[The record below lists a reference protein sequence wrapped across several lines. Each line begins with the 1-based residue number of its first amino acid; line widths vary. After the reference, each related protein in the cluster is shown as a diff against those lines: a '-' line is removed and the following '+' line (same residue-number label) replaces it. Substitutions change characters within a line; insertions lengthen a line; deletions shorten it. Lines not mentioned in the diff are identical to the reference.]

1 MSTETSSAVT
11 SSRDTEIPVYAGSE
25 MVAFG
30 VSQMPA
36 GIKIYSYVNS
46 INVTPFT
53 GPTTEGALIGDDIIT
68 DQLGSAT
75 GYLYIPST
83 EGQYKFLA
91 GEIRITFGDSPNGIS
106 DCKYISETTLMN
118 HGLSLVDTEQGGT
131 ISLRRTEKFRTSVE
145 GSSGEENTSLNRLNP
160 LSQCFF
166 IDEVRYPLGVVL
178 TGIGLFIRTKDD
190 KLPIGVELR
199 PMEGTTPSTTEYF
212 SGTSV
217 FLQPSYIPDYAE
229 GQNVKPTD
237 FTFRHP
243 VYLKPGQ
250 YAFCVLSKSKKYK
263 LFSSSTTEG
272 RTVKTPFKGRLFR
285 SQNASK
291 DWVGYTNED
300 LTFYLRKAK
309 FDTGTVTFEMVSP
322 DLAEI
327 DYNRLRLL
335 STEIGLGDTAYAE
348 YKIQTTNDTV
358 GREQSEFKTVL
369 AGDTLDLTGRQSVKN
384 QGDIKVQVSLTT
396 KNADVSPILD
406 RQLMKAQIFRN
417 NITPYSSDVSTSE
430 LASNHGTARSRY
442 VSKVVSLAEG
452 FDSTGLEVRVDVN
465 RKLGTDIEVFGRV
478 LSRNDKSFSIGIEG
492 RPWFLMPLVSPT
504 TKSYAGTDDTVF
516 TQEVYRVLEPDLTYT
531 VSSNVAGNVTVTSTY
546 EDFAHY
552 QVKVVFYASNPV
564 YLPKIKKLVA
574 TSLI

>member
-36 GIKIYSYVNS
+36 GIRVYSYVNGV
-46 INVTPFT
+46 NVTNFT
-53 GPTTEGALIGDDIIT
+53 GPTTTGALIGDAITT

-83 EGQYKFLA
+83 EGKYKFLA

-131 ISLRRTEKFRTSVE
+131 ISLRRTEKFRASVD
-145 GSSGEENTSLNRLNP
+145 GSSGEENTALDKLNP
-160 LSQCFF
+160 LSQSF
-166 IDEVRYPLGVVL
+166 IVDEVRYPLGIVL
-178 TGIGLFIRTKDD
+178 TGVGLFVSKKDD
-190 KLPIGVELR
+190 KLPLGIELR
-199 PMEGTTPSTTEYF
+199 PMSGGTPSTTEYF
-212 SGTSV
+212 SGTSIIV
-217 FLQPSYIPDYAE
+217 QPSVIPDYVE
-229 GQNVKPTD
+229 GGQVKATD

-243 VYLKPGQ
+243 VYLKPGE
-250 YAFCVLSKSKKYK
+250 YAFAVLTKSNKYK
-263 LFSSSTTEG
+263 LFSSTTEG
-272 RTVKTPFKGRLFR
+272 GRKVKNPFAGRLYKA
-285 SQNASK
+285 QNAGT
-291 DWVGYTNED
+291 WVGDTNED

-309 FDTGTVTFEMVSP
+309 FDTGTITFEMVSP

-335 STEIGLGDTAYAE
+335 STEIGLGDTAYVE
-348 YKIQTTNDTV
+348 YKVQTTNDTT
-358 GREQSEFKTVL
+358 GREKNDLKTIL
-369 AGDTLDLTGRQSVKN
+369 PGDTLDLTGRQSVIN

-417 NITPYSSDVSTSE
+417 NITPYSTDISISE
-430 LASNHGTARSRY
+430 LNPNNGEARSRY
-442 VSKVVSLAEG
+442 ISKVVSLAEG

-465 RKLGTDIEVFGRV
+465 RKLGTDIEVFGRI
-478 LSRNDKSFSIGIEG
+478 LSRNDKSFSVGIDG

-504 TKSYAGTDDTVF
+504 AKSYAGTDDTVF
-516 TQEVYRVLEPDLTYT
+516 TQEVYRLLEPDLSYT
-531 VSSNVAGNVTVTSTY
+531 ITANVASNVTVTSSY

>member
-11 SSRDTEIPVYAGSE
+11 SSRDTEIPVFAGSE
-25 MVAFG
+25 MLAFG
-30 VSQMPA
+30 VSQLPA
-36 GIKIYSYVNS
+36 GIRVYSYVNGV
-46 INVTPFT
+46 NVTPFT
-53 GPTTEGALIGDDIIT
+53 GPTTTGALIGDAIIT

-83 EGQYKFLA
+83 EGKYKFLA
-91 GEIRITFGDSPNGIS
+91 GEIRITFGDSPNGVS

-131 ISLRRTEKFRTSVE
+131 ISLRRTEKFRASVD
-145 GSSGEENTSLNRLNP
+145 GSSGEENTALNRLNP
-160 LSQCFF
+160 LSQSFI

-178 TGIGLFIRTKDD
+178 TGVGLFVSKKDD
-190 KLPIGVELR
+190 KLPLGIELR
-199 PMEGTTPSTTEYF
+199 PMSGGTPSTTEYF

-217 FLQPSYIPDYAE
+217 LIQPSFIPDYVE
-229 GQNVKPTD
+229 GGQVKPTD

-243 VYLKPGQ
+243 VYLKPGE
-250 YAFCVLSKSKKYK
+250 YAFAVLSKSNKYK
-263 LFSSSTTEG
+263 LFSSTTEG
-272 RTVKTPFKGRLFR
+272 GRKVKNPFAGRLYKA
-285 SQNASK
+285 QNAGN
-291 DWVGYTNED
+291 WVGDTNED

-335 STEIGLGDTAYAE
+335 STEIGLGDTAYVE
-348 YKIQTTNDTV
+348 YKVQTTNDTA
-358 GREQSEFKTVL
+358 GREKNDLKTIL
-369 AGDTLDLTGRQSVKN
+369 PGDTLDLTGRQSVIN

-417 NITPYSSDVSTSE
+417 NITPYSSDISLSE
-430 LASNHGTARSRY
+430 LNPNNGDARSRY
-442 VSKVVSLAEG
+442 ISKVVSLAEG
-452 FDSTGLEVRVDVN
+452 FDSTGLEVRLDVN
-465 RKLGTDIEVFGRV
+465 RKLGTDIEVFGRI
-478 LSRNDKSFSIGIEG
+478 LSRNDKSFSVGIQG

-504 TKSYAGTDDTVF
+504 AKSYAGTDDTVF
-516 TQEVYRVLEPDLTYT
+516 TQETYRLLEPDLSYT
-531 VSSNVAGNVTVTSTY
+531 VSANVASNVTVTSSY

>member
-11 SSRDTEIPVYAGSE
+11 SSQDTEIPVYAGSE
-25 MVAFG
+25 MLAFG

-36 GIKIYSYVNS
+36 GIRIYSYVNG

-53 GPTTEGALIGDDIIT
+53 GPTTTGALLGDAIIT
-68 DQLGSAT
+68 DQLGSAV

-91 GEIRITFGDSPNGIS
+91 GEIRITFGDSPNGVS
-106 DCKYISETTLMN
+106 ECKYISETTLMN

-131 ISLRRTEKFRTSVE
+131 ISLRRTEKFRTSVD
-145 GSSGEENTSLNRLNP
+145 GSSGEENTSLYRLNP
-160 LSQCFF
+160 LSQSFI

-178 TGIGLFIRTKDD
+178 TGIGLFVSKKDD
-190 KLPIGVELR
+190 KLPLGIELR
-199 PMEGTTPSTTEYF
+199 PMSGGTPSTTEYF

-217 FLQPSYIPDYAE
+217 LLQPSFIPDYVTG
-229 GQNVKPTD
+229 GQAKATD

-243 VYLKPGQ
+243 VYLKPGE
-250 YAFCVLSKSKKYK
+250 YAFAVLTKSNKYK
-263 LFSSSTTEG
+263 LFSSTTEG
-272 RTVKTPFKGRLFR
+272 GRLVKNPFAGRLFKA
-285 SQNASK
+285 QNAGN
-291 DWVGYTNED
+291 WVGDVNED

-309 FDTGTVTFEMVSP
+309 FDTGTITFEMVSP
-322 DLAEI
+322 DLAEV

-348 YKIQTTNDTV
+348 YKVQTTNDTT
-358 GREQSEFKTVL
+358 GREKTDLKTVL
-369 AGDTLDLTGRQSVKN
+369 PGDTLDLTGRQSVRN

-396 KNADVSPILD
+396 KNADVSPMLD

-417 NITPYSSDVSTSE
+417 NITPYSSDVSFSE
-430 LASNHGTARSRY
+430 LNPNNGDARSRY
-442 VSKVVSLAEG
+442 ISKVVSLAEG

-465 RKLGTDIEVFGRV
+465 RKLGTDIEVFGRI
-478 LSRNDKSFSIGIEG
+478 LSRNDKSFSVGIQG

-504 TKSYAGTDDTVF
+504 AKSYAGTDDTAF
-516 TQEVYRVLEPDLTYT
+516 TQETYRLLEPDLTYT
-531 VSSNVAGNVTVTSTY
+531 VSSNVASNVSVTSTY

-552 QVKVVFYASNPV
+552 QIKVVFYASNPV